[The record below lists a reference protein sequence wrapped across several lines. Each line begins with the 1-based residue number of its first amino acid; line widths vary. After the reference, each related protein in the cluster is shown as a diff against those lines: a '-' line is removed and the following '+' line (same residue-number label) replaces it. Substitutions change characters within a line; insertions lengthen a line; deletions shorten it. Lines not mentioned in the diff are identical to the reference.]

1 MRVRL
6 AVVLTLVAAALT
18 VVSAQTDA
26 TGRWNMTV
34 STDQGSLPTTLTLQQ
49 DGEALS
55 GSMASDQGTVEF
67 DGGTIT
73 GNKLAWV
80 IEIDAG
86 GQFFEIAMNGT
97 IDGEEM
103 TGTADF
109 GGQAGGDWT
118 ATRAQ

>member
-1 MRVRL
+1 MLSEGVASTAL
-6 AVVLTLVAAALT
+6 A

-26 TGRWNMTV
+26 TGRWNMTI

-73 GNKLAWV
+73 GNKLAWI

-86 GQFFEIAMNGT
+86 GQFFEIAMDGT

-118 ATRAQ
+118 TIRAQ

>member
-1 MRVRL
+1 
-6 AVVLTLVAAALT
+6 VLTLVAAALT
-18 VVSAQTDA
+18 AVSAQTNA
-26 TGRWNMTV
+26 TGRCNMTI
-34 STDQGSLPTTLTLQQ
+34 STDQGSIPTTLTSVQE
-49 DGEALS
+49 GEALS

-67 DGGTIT
+67 DGGTIS

-80 IEIDAG
+80 IEVDAG

-109 GGQAGGDWT
+109 GGQAGGDLT
-118 ATRAQ
+118 AKRAQ